1 MVELKKNQFFND
13 LGDKEEIR
21 DRYAIRDKFLRPVKI
36 IKWCAAQ
43 KVTNCMELED
53 KSRYRDQHMRMIT
66 DWMLW
71 NQYKCINGEIKISG
85 RNVQREKFKKVLWS
99 SAYTIALTQTVATLQ
114 CILQTIL
121 VFRFEHW
128 DHVIQTNMWSRKHPL
143 SSKLNGIYSVF
154 ISIKLQR
161 TSIKVFITNCIIY
174 LFL

>member
-1 MVELKKNQFFND
+1 MLAEVVELKKNQFFND

-71 NQYKCINGEIKISG
+71 NQYKCINGGIKISG

-99 SAYTIALTQTVATLQ
+99 SAYEYYCINRLWQLYTVFCRPFWFSQIWTLGPCNSNQ
-114 CILQTIL
+114 
-121 VFRFEHW
+121 
-128 DHVIQTNMWSRKHPL
+128 HVVMKNTHCPAN
-143 SSKLNGIYSVF
+143 
-154 ISIKLQR
+154 
-161 TSIKVFITNCIIY
+161 
-174 LFL
+174 